1 MSSLLRRS
9 GAAYVETL
17 LGRCRIFIGKECSG
31 SILPGEMPVVI
42 DNLRASSTIV
52 TALACGV
59 EEIIPVTRDEDALSL
74 QQQGVVIA
82 GESGGVKLPGYDLGN
97 SPVEL
102 LRRAE
107 QQPFKTMAFKTSNLI
122 PLLVALPHAWVC
134 SSLNLQA
141 IANHLAEKDVC
152 IIAAGG
158 ENGVTEDLAVAIA
171 LHAHLNHAP
180 FDEHLIAHFIQ
191 ESLAARHLNSIGYAG
206 DVGFIARVNI
216 YDIIPYYDGKTIKRA
231 DFH

>member
-1 MSSLLRRS
+1 
-9 GAAYVETL
+9 
-17 LGRCRIFIGKECSG
+17 
-31 SILPGEMPVVI
+31 MPVVI
-42 DNLRASSTIV
+42 DTLRASSTIV

-59 EEIIPVTRDEDALSL
+59 EEIIPVTRDEDAFSS

-107 QQPFKTMAFKTSNLI
+107 QHPFKTMAFKTSNLI
-122 PLLVALPHAWVC
+122 PLLAALPQAWIC

-141 IANHLAEKDVC
+141 MANYLAEKDVC
-152 IIAAGG
+152 IFAAGG
-158 ENGVTEDLAVAIA
+158 ENGVSEDLAVAIA

-180 FDEHLIAHFIQ
+180 FDEQLIAHFIL
-191 ESLAARHLNSIGYAG
+191 ESPAARHLKSIGYAE
-206 DVGFIARVNI
+206 DVKFIARVNI
-216 YDIIPYYDGKTIKRA
+216 YDIIPYYDGKTIKKA
-231 DFH
+231 DINKG

>member
-1 MSSLLRRS
+1 MSSLLKPS
-9 GAAYVETL
+9 GAAYGETP
-17 LGRCRIFIGKECSG
+17 LGRCRIFIGKECAG
-31 SILPGEMPVVI
+31 NILPGEMPVVI

-74 QQQGVVIA
+74 QKKGIVIA

-97 SPVEL
+97 SPSEL
-102 LRRAE
+102 LRHAE

-122 PLLVALPHAWVC
+122 PLLAALPHSWIC

-141 IANHLAEKDVC
+141 MASYLTHKDVC

-158 ENGVTEDLAVAIA
+158 EKGVSEDLAVAIA
-171 LHAHLNHAP
+171 LHSHLNHAP

-191 ESLAARHLNSIGYAG
+191 ESPAAHHLASIGYAE
-206 DVGFIARVNI
+206 DVRFTARVNI

-231 DFH
+231 GLH

>member
-1 MSSLLRRS
+1 
-9 GAAYVETL
+9 
-17 LGRCRIFIGKECSG
+17 
-31 SILPGEMPVVI
+31 MPVVI
-42 DNLRASSTIV
+42 DALRASSTIV

-59 EEIIPVTRDEDALSL
+59 EEIIPVTRDEDAFSL

-107 QQPFKTMAFKTSNLI
+107 QHPFKTMAFKTSNLI
-122 PLLVALPHAWVC
+122 PLLAALPQAWIC

-141 IANHLAEKDVC
+141 MANYLVEKDVC
-152 IIAAGG
+152 IFAAGG
-158 ENGVTEDLAVAIA
+158 ENGVSEDLAVAIA

-180 FDEHLIAHFIQ
+180 FDEQLIAHFIL
-191 ESLAARHLNSIGYAG
+191 ESPAARHLKSIGYAE
-206 DVGFIARVNI
+206 DVKFIARVNI
-216 YDIIPYYDGKTIKRA
+216 YDIIPYYDGKTINKA
-231 DFH
+231 DINKG

>member
-1 MSSLLRRS
+1 
-9 GAAYVETL
+9 
-17 LGRCRIFIGKECSG
+17 
-31 SILPGEMPVVI
+31 MPAVI

-59 EEIIPVTRDEDALSL
+59 EEIIPVIRDEEAFSL
-74 QQQGVVIA
+74 QKKGIVIA

-97 SPVEL
+97 SPIEL

-122 PLLVALPHAWVC
+122 PLLVALPNAWIC

-141 IANHLAEKDVC
+141 MANHLAEKDVG

-158 ENGVTEDLAVAIA
+158 ENGVSEDLAVAIA
-171 LHAHLNHAP
+171 LHSYLNHAP
-180 FDEHLIAHFIQ
+180 FDEHLIAYFIQ
-191 ESLAARHLNSIGYAG
+191 ESPAAHHLNSIGYAE
-206 DVGFIARVNI
+206 DVEFAARVNI

-231 DFH
+231 DLH

>member
-1 MSSLLRRS
+1 MSSLLKPS
-9 GAAYVETL
+9 GAEYGETP
-17 LGRCRIFIGKECSG
+17 LGRCRIFIGKECAG
-31 SILPGEMPVVI
+31 NILPGEMPVVI

-74 QQQGVVIA
+74 QKKGIVIA

-97 SPVEL
+97 SPGEL
-102 LRRAE
+102 LRRAK
-107 QQPFKTMAFKTSNLI
+107 QKPFKTMAFKTSNLI
-122 PLLVALPHAWVC
+122 PLLAALPHSWIC

-141 IANHLAEKDVC
+141 MASYLTHKDVC

-158 ENGVTEDLAVAIA
+158 EKGVSEDLAVAIA
-171 LHAHLNHAP
+171 LHSHLNHAP

-191 ESLAARHLNSIGYAG
+191 ESPAAHHLASIGYAE
-206 DVGFIARVNI
+206 DVRFTARVNI

-231 DFH
+231 DLH